1 MAASW
6 SEAMTDS
13 DNERVVRP
21 TLRCLLDDLALDVD
35 PGEMRTALRSVA
47 EDMATDPTYLLPF
60 SLLDVGHPVLDKAN
74 LIATDE
80 AAPRERIVVI
90 TDRHVIKVKTGDRR
104 GALWKDEDGTWW
116 LLAAGRRKDD
126 GSGDFYRDLARFA
139 TDSSPIAPT
148 DADRRYKRLEDA
160 YAAECAAER
169 AVHAVVLGAVLLAS
183 RAPTTPVE
191 IDVFGATV
199 AITVISDEPGFAVLE
214 VGWTFDRFDE
224 QDRFPEDILAMVP
237 GRENLDAWDYLPG
250 RPDGGSLPT
259 WFTYVPDE
267 WVEHMA
273 TSAELDELLG
283 DDETWTPV
291 NPTTDGSE
299 HYGHIAKGSIVTMAY
314 ATGIEIIG
322 LCGARV
328 VAHRDY
334 EKFPVCP
341 SCTENLALLR
351 SLRGPGEA

>member
-1 MAASW
+1 MFDT
-6 SEAMTDS
+6 E
-13 DNERVVRP
+13 VKLCVRP
-21 TLRCLLDDLALDVD
+21 TLRCLLEDLGHEVAPEDL
-35 PGEMRTALRSVA
+35 RKALRSFVHDQE
-47 EDMATDPTYLLPF
+47 EDPNFLLPIP
-60 SLLDVGHPVLDKAN
+60 LLATIHAVLDKAN
-74 LIATDE
+74 MLAGNETAE
-80 AAPRERIVVI
+80 RERIETI
-90 TDRHVIKVKTGDRR
+90 SDRYAIKVKTGDRR
-104 GALWKDEDGTWW
+104 GALWQDDDGTWW

-126 GSGDFYRDLARFA
+126 GPGDFYRELERLS

-148 DADRRYKRLEDA
+148 EADRRYQRLEEA
-160 YAAECAAER
+160 YAAECATER

-183 RAPTTPVE
+183 RAPTTPLE

-199 AITVISDEPGFAVLE
+199 AITVIPDEPGLAVLE

-224 QDRFPEDILAMVP
+224 QDRFPEDILAMIP

-259 WFTYVPDE
+259 WYTYIPDG

-273 TSAELDELLG
+273 TSAERDELLG
-283 DDETWTPV
+283 DDESWTPV

-351 SLRGPGEA
+351 SLRSSGET

>member
-1 MAASW
+1 MFDT
-6 SEAMTDS
+6 E
-13 DNERVVRP
+13 EKLCVRP
-21 TLRCLLDDLALDVD
+21 TLRCLSEDLGHEVGPDDLRVAIRTFSRDQADD
-35 PGEMRTALRSVA
+35 PNL
-47 EDMATDPTYLLPF
+47 LLPCA
-60 SLLDVGHPVLDKAN
+60 LVATRHAVVDKAN
-74 LIATDE
+74 MLAGCE
-80 AAPRERIVVI
+80 SAERERIETI
-90 TDRHVIKVKTGDRR
+90 TDRYAVKVKTGDRR
-104 GALWKDEDGTWW
+104 GALWQDDDGTWW
-116 LLAAGRRKDD
+116 LLAAGRRKND
-126 GSGDFYRDLARFA
+126 GPGDFYRELERFS

-148 DADRRYKRLEDA
+148 EADRRYQRLEVA
-160 YAAECAAER
+160 YAAECRAER

-183 RAPTTPVE
+183 RAPTTPIE
-191 IDVFGATV
+191 IDAFGATV
-199 AITVISDEPGFAVLE
+199 TITVVPDEPGLAVLE

-250 RPDGGSLPT
+250 LPDGSSLPT
-259 WFTYVPDE
+259 WYTYVPDE

-283 DDETWTPV
+283 DDESWTPV

-334 EKFPVCP
+334 ETFPVCP

>member
-1 MAASW
+1 MFDT
-6 SEAMTDS
+6 E
-13 DNERVVRP
+13 EKLCVRP
-21 TLRCLLDDLALDVD
+21 TLRCLLGDLGHEVAPEEL
-35 PGEMRTALRSVA
+35 RAALRSFAHDQA
-47 EDMATDPTYLLPF
+47 EDPNVLLPIP
-60 SLLDVGHPVLDKAN
+60 LLATSHSVLDKAN
-74 LIATDE
+74 MLAGDE
-80 AAPRERIVVI
+80 SAERERIETI
-90 TDRHVIKVKTGDRR
+90 TDRYAIKVKTGDRR
-104 GALWKDEDGTWW
+104 GALWQDDDGTWW

-126 GSGDFYRDLARFA
+126 GSGDFYRELERFS

-148 DADRRYKRLEDA
+148 EADRRYQRLEEA
-160 YAAECAAER
+160 YAAECATER

-199 AITVISDEPGFAVLE
+199 AITVIPDEPGLAVLE

-250 RPDGGSLPT
+250 RPDSGSLPT
-259 WFTYVPDE
+259 WYTYVPDE

-351 SLRGPGEA
+351 SLKGPGDA

>member
-1 MAASW
+1 MF
-6 SEAMTDS
+6 ETK
-13 DNERVVRP
+13 EKLCVRP
-21 TLRCLLDDLALDVD
+21 TLRCLSEDLGNEVGPDDLRAAI
-35 PGEMRTALRSVA
+35 RTFTRDQA
-47 EDMATDPTYLLPF
+47 EDPNLLLPCPLVAA
-60 SLLDVGHPVLDKAN
+60 SHSVLDKAN
-74 LIATDE
+74 MLAGDNRAE
-80 AAPRERIVVI
+80 RERIETI
-90 TDRHVIKVKTGDRR
+90 SDRYAIKVKTGDRR
-104 GALWKDEDGTWW
+104 GALWQDDDGTWW

-126 GSGDFYRDLARFA
+126 GPGDFYRDLERLS

-148 DADRRYKRLEDA
+148 AADRRYQRLEEA
-160 YAAECAAER
+160 YAAECATER
-169 AVHAVVLGAVLLAS
+169 AAQAAVIGAVLLAS
-183 RAPTTPVE
+183 RSPTTPVE
-191 IDVFGATV
+191 IDVFGAMV
-199 AITVISDEPGFAVLE
+199 AITVIPDESGIAVLE

-224 QDRFPEDILAMVP
+224 QDRFPEDILSMVP

-259 WFTYVPDE
+259 WYTYVSDE

-283 DDETWTPV
+283 DDESRTPV

-341 SCTENLALLR
+341 FCTENLALLR
-351 SLRGPGEA
+351 SLRGSGES

>member
-1 MAASW
+1 MRDQ
-6 SEAMTDS
+6 E
-13 DNERVVRP
+13 E
-21 TLRCLLDDLALDVD
+21 D
-35 PGEMRTALRSVA
+35 PNF
-47 EDMATDPTYLLPF
+47 LLPIA
-60 SLLDVGHPVLDKAN
+60 LLAVSHPVLGKAN
-74 LIATDE
+74 KLAGDE
-80 AAPRERIVVI
+80 SAERERIETI
-90 TDRHVIKVKTGDRR
+90 SDRYAIKVKTGDRR
-104 GALWKDEDGTWW
+104 GALWQDDDGTWW

-126 GSGDFYRDLARFA
+126 GHGDFYRELERLS

-148 DADRRYKRLEDA
+148 EADRRYQRLEEA
-160 YAAECAAER
+160 YGAACATER
-169 AVHAVVLGAVLLAS
+169 AVHGVVLGAVLLAS

-199 AITVISDEPGFAVLE
+199 TITVVPDETGLAVLE
-214 VGWTFDRFDE
+214 VGWTFDRFNE
-224 QDRFPEDILAMVP
+224 QDRFPEDVLAMVP

-259 WFTYVPDE
+259 WYTYVPDE

-273 TSAELDELLG
+273 TSAELDELLD
-283 DDETWTPV
+283 DDESWTPV

-299 HYGHIAKGSIVTMAY
+299 HYCHIAKGSIVTMAY

-322 LCGARV
+322 MCGARV

-341 SCTENLALLR
+341 SCAENLALLR
-351 SLRGPGEA
+351 SLRDPGEA